1 MNRDVDLT
9 ACSLRLFF
17 LHLNMPGFRPSSS
30 SHFVEI
36 NFTSVAV
43 ISPMSF
49 LQLCIQKFLK
59 FVDFQQLII
68 DQKLII

>member
-43 ISPMSF
+43 ISQMSF
-49 LQLCIQKFLK
+49 FTTLHSKISK
-59 FVDFQQLII
+59 IR
-68 DQKLII
+68 